1 VVTTLY
7 PLQKAAASLID
18 DFVGQ
23 FLMKLG
29 SIRWQA
35 RPDFAQAWCRLLY
48 TMGIAGGAIRTDDL
62 KRMVL
67 KDR

>member
-1 VVTTLY
+1 LDRCVVTTLY

-29 SIRWQA
+29 S
-35 RPDFAQAWCRLLY
+35 
-48 TMGIAGGAIRTDDL
+48 
-62 KRMVL
+62 
-67 KDR
+67 